1 MIKAHT
7 NSQRWEQHTGPA
19 QVYTRSFIYIQP
31 PVEASLSVRMSR
43 SLYLALSLERF
54 PSVCFVLFQY
64 VGFHYYYYS
73 LFYLLVVVVVISLRS
88 LFSK

>member
-7 NSQRWEQHTGPA
+7 NSQRWEQRTGPA

-54 PSVCFVLFQY
+54 PSV
-64 VGFHYYYYS
+64 
-73 LFYLLVVVVVISLRS
+73 LFYSNMLVFIIITILY
-88 LFSK
+88 FIF